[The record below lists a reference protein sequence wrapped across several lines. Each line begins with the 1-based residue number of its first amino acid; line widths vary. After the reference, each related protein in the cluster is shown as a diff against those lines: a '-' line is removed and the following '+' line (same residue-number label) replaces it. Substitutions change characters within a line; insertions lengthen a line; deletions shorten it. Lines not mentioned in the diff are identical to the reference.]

1 LSLPG
6 SPPFAEALK
15 VWRSSHFAG
24 APGILWRVKTMKARA
39 ERLKNR
45 GDQLR
50 ASGLSVSATL
60 DLYAGSVAGQEKVEQ
75 LEAEKATAAE
85 EPSG

>member
-1 LSLPG
+1 
-6 SPPFAEALK
+6 
-15 VWRSSHFAG
+15 
-24 APGILWRVKTMKARA
+24 MKARA